1 MRGGGTMRR
10 TGQGRK
16 SLRRRNRGYGH
27 THIRL
32 KYSAPS
38 FNLQV
43 VFMVVKEYFDV
54 VFCSFHTF
62 IFSCFYFSQFS
73 HSVSFI
79 FLSLATPFH
88 LFFSVKPLRFIYFS
102 QFIHSVSFI
111 FLSIFIMRPQLFYKL
126 LWKL

>member
-16 SLRRRNRGYGH
+16 SIRRRNRGYGH

-43 VFMVVKEYFDV
+43 VSMVVKEYFDV
-54 VFCSFHTF
+54 VFCSFHRF

-79 FLSLATPFH
+79 FLSLATPVH
-88 LFFSVKPLRFIYFS
+88 LFFSVYPLRFIYFS
-102 QFIHSVSFI
+102 QYLYHASTA
-111 FLSIFIMRPQLFYKL
+111 L
-126 LWKL
+126 L